1 MFHFLSISNLNT
13 SKGTFVL
20 LDAAELLL
28 KQTTDFHIH
37 FVGAST
43 AEISAERMQREIEG
57 RGLQDVVTYHGK
69 QYGKDKEARLAEA
82 DCFVHPTLDDC
93 FPLVILEAMQHSLP
107 VIATPVGAIPD
118 MVIDGETG
126 MLVPPSDTKV
136 LSGAMLHV
144 VLNTAWACD
153 AGENGC
159 KTVLQQ
165 FSKAFFENSMISI
178 LETARY

>member
-20 LDAAELLL
+20 LDAAALLL
-28 KQTTDFHIH
+28 QQTRDFHVH
-37 FVGAST
+37 FVGAPT
-43 AEISAERMQREIEG
+43 AEISAERMLLEIAK

-69 QYGKDKEARLAEA
+69 QYGEDKEKRFAEA

-126 MLVPPSDTKV
+126 ALVPVLDIVKLAEMMQRIMSDV
-136 LSGAMLHV
+136 GLAVQL
-144 VLNTAWACD
+144 
-153 AGENGC
+153 GEHGYGRYKEEYDKN
-159 KTVLQQ
+159 
-165 FSKAFFENSMISI
+165 AFERNLTLI
-178 LETARY
+178 LM

>member
-20 LDAAELLL
+20 LDAAVLLL
-28 KQTTDFHIH
+28 QQTTDFHVH
-37 FVGAST
+37 FVGAPT
-43 AEISAERMQREIEG
+43 AEISAECMLLEIAK

-69 QYGKDKEARLAEA
+69 QYGGDKEKRFAEA

-126 MLVPPSDTKV
+126 MLIPESDEHALAV
-136 LSGAMLHV
+136 AMMEMVSNSRSARNL
-144 VLNTAWACD
+144 
-153 AGENGC
+153 GSNGY
-159 KTVLQQ
+159 QQ
-165 FSKAFFENSMISI
+165 YVAMYAHSAFEDSLLSI
-178 LETARY
+178 LNE

>member
-20 LDAAELLL
+20 LDAAALLL
-28 KQTTDFHIH
+28 QQTTDFHVH
-37 FVGAST
+37 FVGAPT
-43 AEISAERMQREIEG
+43 AEISAERMHQEIAK
-57 RGLQDVVTYHGK
+57 RGLQKVVTYHGK
-69 QYGKDKEARLAEA
+69 QYGEDKEARFAEA

-126 MLVPPSDTKV
+126 IIVDEQDVFGLTT
-136 LSGAMLHV
+136 AMLH
-144 VLNTAWACD
+144 LMKDEAASLKSRNLGRKRSLDLYTM
-153 AGENGC
+153 GEVEY
-159 KTVLQQ
+159 KL
-165 FSKAFFENSMISI
+165 ISI
-178 LETARY
+178 LGE

>member
-28 KQTTDFHIH
+28 KQAADFHVH
-37 FVGAST
+37 FVGAPT
-43 AEISAERMQREIEG
+43 AEISEERMQQEIER
-57 RGLQDVVTYHGK
+57 RGLQKVVTYHGR
-69 QYGKDKEARLAEA
+69 QYGEDKEARFAEA

-93 FPLVILEAMQHSLP
+93 FPLVILEAMQHALP

-126 MLVPPSDTKV
+126 MIVPVSDAQALADEMLELVRKPEMSVKMGKLGYLLIRKKYT
-136 LSGAMLHV
+136 S
-144 VLNTAWACD
+144 T
-153 AGENGC
+153 
-159 KTVLQQ
+159 T
-165 FSKAFFENSMISI
+165 FEEKLMKI
-178 LETARY
+178 LAE

>member
-20 LDAAELLL
+20 LDAAALLL
-28 KQTTDFHIH
+28 QKTTDFHVH
-37 FVGAST
+37 FVGAPT
-43 AEISAERMQREIEG
+43 AEISDERMHQEIAK

-69 QYGKDKEARLAEA
+69 QYGEDKEQRFAEA

-93 FPLVILEAMQHSLP
+93 FPLVILEAMQHFLP

-126 MLVPPSDTKV
+126 MLAPVQNAAALAETMRKMMSDTANMSLLGANGHELFQEKFT
-136 LSGAMLHV
+136 LSQFEDNL
-144 VLNTAWACD
+144 TAI
-153 AGENGC
+153 
-159 KTVLQQ
+159 LQ
-165 FSKAFFENSMISI
+165 
-178 LETARY
+178 

>member
-13 SKGTFVL
+13 SKGSFVL

-28 KQTTDFHIH
+28 KVTTDFHVH
-37 FVGAST
+37 FVGAPT
-43 AEISAERMQREIEG
+43 AEISAERMQQEIES
-57 RGLQDVVTYHGK
+57 RGLQEIVTYHGR
-69 QYGKDKEARLAEA
+69 QYGEDKESRFAEA

-126 MLVPPSDTKV
+126 LQVPVNDAQSLAVTMSRLIENRGLAVQYGMNGIISYSKNYTLKRFEDA
-136 LSGAMLHV
+136 LSII
-144 VLNTAWACD
+144 
-153 AGENGC
+153 
-159 KTVLQQ
+159 
-165 FSKAFFENSMISI
+165 IS
-178 LETARY
+178 E

>member
-28 KQTTDFHIH
+28 KLTADFHVH
-37 FVGAST
+37 FVGAPT
-43 AEISAERMQREIEG
+43 AEISEERMQHEIDS
-57 RGLQDVVTYHGK
+57 RGLQKVVTYHGR
-69 QYGKDKEARLAEA
+69 QYGEDKEARFAEA

-107 VIATPVGAIPD
+107 VIATPIGAIPD

-126 MLVPPSDTKV
+126 IIVKNPDARAIAAAMAKLMQDEKLSLCIGVKGRNLYQRLYTKLVFEDN
-136 LSGAMLHV
+136 LMAIM
-144 VLNTAWACD
+144 
-153 AGENGC
+153 GE
-159 KTVLQQ
+159 
-165 FSKAFFENSMISI
+165 
-178 LETARY
+178 

>member
-28 KQTTDFHIH
+28 KQGSDFHVH
-37 FVGAST
+37 FVGAPT
-43 AEISAERMQREIEG
+43 AEISSERMHREIES
-57 RGLQDVVTYHGK
+57 RGIQKVVTYHGR
-69 QYGKDKEARLAEA
+69 QYGEEKEARFVEA

-126 MLVPPSDTKV
+126 ALVPENDV
-136 LSGAMLHV
+136 QALVDVMLRIICECSIQKYGNAGNNYYREHFTV
-144 VLNTAWACD
+144 KKFEKSLHNILN
-153 AGENGC
+153 E
-159 KTVLQQ
+159 V
-165 FSKAFFENSMISI
+165 
-178 LETARY
+178 

>member
-1 MFHFLSISNLNT
+1 MFHFLSISNLNS

-28 KQTTDFHIH
+28 KQTSDFHVH
-37 FVGAST
+37 FVGAPT
-43 AEISAERMQREIEG
+43 AEISEGRMQEEIAN
-57 RGLQDVVTYHGK
+57 RGLQKVVTYHGR
-69 QYGKDKEARLAEA
+69 QYGEDKEQRFAEA

-126 MLVPPSDTKV
+126 ILAPVNDMQALA
-136 LSGAMLHV
+136 SGMSRV
-144 VLNTAWACD
+144 MYDRNTRKYGDFGHNRCN
-153 AGENGC
+153 E
-159 KTVLQQ
+159 K
-165 FSKAFFENSMISI
+165 FSIQNFENLLHNI
-178 LETARY
+178 LNEA

>member
-20 LDAAELLL
+20 LDAAALLL
-28 KQTTDFHIH
+28 QQTTDFHVH
-37 FVGAST
+37 FVGAPT
-43 AEISAERMQREIEG
+43 AEISTECMYQEIEK

-69 QYGKDKEARLAEA
+69 QYGEDKEQRFAEA

-118 MVIDGETG
+118 MVMEGETG
-126 MLVPPSDTKV
+126 KLAPVQNAEDLAKAMKKMMSDIANMLLPGANGRERFQKKFT
-136 LSGAMLHV
+136 LSQFEDNL
-144 VLNTAWACD
+144 T
-153 AGENGC
+153 
-159 KTVLQQ
+159 TILQ
-165 FSKAFFENSMISI
+165 E
-178 LETARY
+178 

>member
-20 LDAAELLL
+20 LDAAALLL
-28 KQTTDFHIH
+28 RQTADFHVH
-37 FVGAST
+37 FVGAPT
-43 AEISAERMQREIEG
+43 AEISEERMHREIES
-57 RGLQDVVTYHGK
+57 RGMQQVVTYHGR
-69 QYGKDKEARLAEA
+69 QYGEDKEARFAEA

-126 MLVPPSDTKV
+126 VLVPENDAQAFAD
-136 LSGAMLHV
+136 GMLNFVHHSETSV
-144 VLNTAWACD
+144 KMGKLGYLRVD
-153 AGENGC
+153 AKFTC
-159 KTVLQQ
+159 KNFEETVM
-165 FSKAFFENSMISI
+165 KI
-178 LETARY
+178 LAE

>member
-20 LDAAELLL
+20 LDAAALLL
-28 KQTTDFHIH
+28 QQTTDFHVH
-37 FVGAST
+37 FVGAPT
-43 AEISAERMQREIEG
+43 AEISAERMHQELAK

-69 QYGKDKEARLAEA
+69 QYGVDKEQRFAEA

-126 MLVPPSDTKV
+126 IIVNEQDAFGLKA
-136 LSGAMLHV
+136 AMLH
-144 VLNTAWACD
+144 LMKDGGSSLKSGNFGRKRYLDLYTM
-153 AGENGC
+153 GEVEY
-159 KTVLQQ
+159 KL
-165 FSKAFFENSMISI
+165 ISI
-178 LETARY
+178 LGE

>member
-20 LDAAELLL
+20 LDAAALLL
-28 KQTTDFHIH
+28 QKTTDFHVH
-37 FVGAST
+37 FVGAPT
-43 AEISAERMQREIEG
+43 AEISAERMQQEIEK
-57 RGLQDVVTYHGK
+57 RGLQEVVTYHGK
-69 QYGKDKEARLAEA
+69 QYGEDKEQRFAEA

-126 MLVPPSDTKV
+126 KLVPV
-136 LSGAMLHV
+136 QHAEALAEAMREMQLSPESIERMGQR
-144 VLNTAWACD
+144 
-153 AGENGC
+153 GC
-159 KTVLQQ
+159 LSYQHYFSRPQFEMRLQNLLY
-165 FSKAFFENSMISI
+165 E
-178 LETARY
+178 

>member
-20 LDAAELLL
+20 LDAAALLL
-28 KQTTDFHIH
+28 QKTTDYHVH
-37 FVGAST
+37 FVGAPT
-43 AEISAERMQREIEG
+43 AEISAERMLQEIEK
-57 RGLQDVVTYHGK
+57 RGLREVVTYHGK
-69 QYGKDKEARLAEA
+69 QYGEDKEQRFAEA

-126 MLVPPSDTKV
+126 IIVSVQDVEILAETMNRLTKNKKLREMCISGKKRVETLFSEDNIINHLVEI
-136 LSGAMLHV
+136 LS
-144 VLNTAWACD
+144 
-153 AGENGC
+153 EN
-159 KTVLQQ
+159 V
-165 FSKAFFENSMISI
+165 
-178 LETARY
+178 